1 MFAIYANFA
10 GNLIIKNICN
20 MANIT
25 LKNNPISTSG
35 KLPNIGEEAKNFSL
49 IGKDLQKVTL
59 NNFKGERIV
68 MNIFPSVDTGICA
81 ISVKTF
87 NEKAAN
93 LSNTKVL
100 CISRDLPF
108 AQNRFCGAE
117 NIENVL
123 TLSDFANGSFGKDY
137 GLTIID
143 GALANLHSR
152 CIVVLDESHKIIHTE
167 QVDEITTEPNY
178 ETALAVL
185 S

>member
-1 MFAIYANFA
+1 M
-10 GNLIIKNICN
+10 
-20 MANIT
+20 
-25 LKNNPISTSG
+25 
-35 KLPNIGEEAKNFSL
+35 AKNFSL
-49 IGKDLQKVTL
+49 IGKDLQEVTL
-59 NNFKGERIV
+59 NDFQGERIV
-68 MNIFPSVDTGICA
+68 MNIFPSVDTGVCA

-93 LSNTKVL
+93 LTNTKVL

-137 GLTIID
+137 GLTIMD

-152 CIVVLDESHKIIHTE
+152 CIVVLDESHKIIHAE
-167 QVDEITTEPNY
+167 QVDEITSEPNY
-178 ETALAVL
+178 KSVLAIL

>member
-1 MFAIYANFA
+1 
-10 GNLIIKNICN
+10 

-25 LKNNPISTSG
+25 LKNNPIITSG
-35 KLPNIGEEAKNFSL
+35 DLPNIGEQAKNFSL
-49 IGKDLQKVTL
+49 IGKDLKEVTL
-59 NNFKGERIV
+59 NDFKGQRIV
-68 MNIFPSVDTGICA
+68 MNIFPSVDTGVCA

-137 GLTIID
+137 GLTIMD

-152 CIVVLDESHKIIHTE
+152 CIVVLDELQKIIHTE
-167 QVDEITTEPNY
+167 QVDEITSEPNY
-178 ETALAVL
+178 ESALAVL

>member
-1 MFAIYANFA
+1 
-10 GNLIIKNICN
+10 

-25 LKNNPISTSG
+25 LKNNPVTTLG
-35 KLPNIGEEAKNFSL
+35 NLPNIGESAKNFSL
-49 IGKDLQKVTL
+49 IGKDLKEVTL
-59 NNFKGERIV
+59 NDFQGERIV

-123 TLSDFANGSFGKDY
+123 TLSDFANGTFGKDY
-137 GLTIID
+137 GLTIMD

-167 QVDEITTEPNY
+167 QVDEITSEPNY
-178 ETALAVL
+178 EKAMAALN
-185 S
+185 